1 MENTV
6 FRERVTP
13 NLPSYLIPV
22 LAGLGFTAVFLPILG
37 ESSILVGAC
46 ALFALLALQVLLS
59 PVVVVTT
66 DHLIVGRARIERKY
80 LGKTEVLAGDAKRK
94 ALGVDL
100 DARSFLRIQGSAP
113 QLVRVQV
120 LDEKDPVP
128 YWIFSTRHG
137 AEILEALA

>member
-22 LAGLGFTAVFLPILG
+22 LAGLGFTAVFLPLLG
-37 ESSILVGAC
+37 QSAMLVGAC
-46 ALFALLALQVLLS
+46 ALSVVIALQVLLS

-66 DHLIVGRARIERKY
+66 DHLIVGKARIERKY
-80 LGKTEVLAGDAKRK
+80 LGKAEALAGEAKRK
-94 ALGVDL
+94 ALGVEL

-137 AEILEALA
+137 AEILEALT